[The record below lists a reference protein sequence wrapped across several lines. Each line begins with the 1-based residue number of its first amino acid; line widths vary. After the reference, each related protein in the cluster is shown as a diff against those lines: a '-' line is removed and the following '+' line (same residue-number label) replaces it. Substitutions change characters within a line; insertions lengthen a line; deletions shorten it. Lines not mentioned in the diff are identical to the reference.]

1 MTSENLYRHEDMQTE
16 TAYTNEIN
24 SLPSGTLTFLFTD
37 IQASTRLWESYP
49 IRMKEVMACH
59 DALIEK
65 IIASHKGSVVR
76 PRGEGDSRFA
86 IFQVAKDAVLAAN
99 DIQQSFWQEN
109 WGIPEKLRVR
119 IALHTGEAEFR
130 AGDYYGTAV
139 NRCAR
144 LRNLAH
150 GGQTLLSQVTYG
162 LVHEFLSP
170 DIGIR
175 DLGVYI
181 LKDLKQ
187 PERIFQLI
195 PPGLPSE
202 FPPLRTYHRSIN
214 NLPVSITSFVGREK
228 EIEEVKYLIS
238 TKRLL
243 TISGTGGAGKTRLAI
258 QVAAELVDQ
267 FETGGWFIDLAPVSD
282 PGMVAQYILNAL
294 GIREESGHTPLGT
307 LIYFFQDKPAIVI
320 LDNCEQVTQGI
331 ATLAE
336 TLLSRTADLSILAT
350 SREPLGVAG
359 ETVWCI
365 PPLTTP
371 KLDNDLSIEKFLQLE
386 SIKLFM
392 ERAVAVKPQFV
403 ITNQNMPAI
412 AQICARLDGIP
423 LAIELAAARVKVLSV
438 SDIAARLDQRLQ
450 FLVSNQN
457 IVPRQKT
464 LRSLIDWSYDLLP
477 DNERALLRRLAV
489 FAGGWTLEA
498 MEAVCSGENIEA
510 FEVLDLLSHLVDKSL
525 VVAEISDVNERY
537 RFLETIRQYA
547 HECLVEAGE
556 LSLYAF
562 NHADYFTK
570 MAEKSYEEIWG
581 KNQEDW
587 IEWLETEHDNLRAAM
602 DWMAQEEHAHEMY
615 LRLAGSL
622 WRFWGVRGYIYEG
635 RNRIEKALFL
645 NPHAP
650 KYLRA
655 NGLRGAGKLALQ
667 QGDYLQ
673 AMVLSQE
680 SLDIFREINDQ
691 WGIARQM
698 ELLGEIA
705 YFQGEYSKAVEMLQ
719 ESLTIRKAIRDSEG
733 IALSLRQ
740 LGVIAR
746 DHGDSQQ
753 ARKLF
758 GQSLA
763 LFRELDDKI
772 FTAQTLNNL
781 GLVEHSSYDYEHA
794 NALFEEAASLYRQL
808 NDKFGLSDV
817 LLNLAT
823 VAKDRGELAQAK
835 TLCEQCLQL
844 KQALGDKRG
853 IAQTQATLAE
863 VSIFQGK
870 YLYATQLAEQS
881 LASFQDLGVKRGVMF
896 CKGLLA
902 FSAHYRG
909 NYDQALSLA
918 EEGMQISTEIKAPRA
933 IAYCTEVY
941 GLVAFANNDLDGAER
956 LLSQSIEIFDQIGD
970 RRNIAITWINLA
982 RIAYRKGDIEKAYQL
997 IDQSLSTSR
1006 LLKIEWTHGLALEIK
1021 GLLQRKQGNYPQSL
1035 RLFQESLET
1044 AVLEDNL
1051 QGIANCLGAIAGL
1064 AIITHQMVE
1073 GLQLFAAAYM
1083 LREQIGAKM
1092 GKGDQEEYDHYL
1104 QLIKQSLDKEQVEMA
1119 WSRGISIDL
1128 SEAVDL
1134 AKKVSID

>member
-1 MTSENLYRHEDMQTE
+1 MQRE
-16 TAYTNEIN
+16 PAYTNEIN

-37 IQASTRLWESYP
+37 IEASTRLWESYP
-49 IRMKEVMACH
+49 IRMKEVMASH

-86 IFQVAKDAVLAAN
+86 IFQVANDAVLAAN
-99 DIQQSFWQEN
+99 DIQQNFWQEN
-109 WGIPEKLRVR
+109 WAIPEKLRVR

-130 AGDYYGTAV
+130 AGDYYGSAV

-162 LVHEFLSP
+162 LVSEFLSP
-170 DIGIR
+170 DIGLR

-195 PPGLPSE
+195 SPGLPSE
-202 FPPLRTYHRSIN
+202 FPPLRTQHRTIN
-214 NLPVSITSFVGREK
+214 NLPVSLTSFVGREK

-243 TISGTGGAGKTRLAI
+243 TISGSGGAGKTRLAI
-258 QVAAELVDQ
+258 QVATELVDQ
-267 FETGGWFIDLAPVSD
+267 FEAGGWFVDLASISD
-282 PGMVAQYILNAL
+282 PELVAQYILNTL
-294 GIREESGHTPLGT
+294 GIREASGHTPLDI
-307 LIYFFQDKPAIVI
+307 LIYFFQDKPAIII
-320 LDNCEQVTQGI
+320 LDNCEQVTQAI
-331 ATLAE
+331 ATLAQ
-336 TLLSRTADLSILAT
+336 TLISQTADLNILAT

-371 KLDNDLSIEKFLQLE
+371 KLDDAISIEKFVQLE
-386 SIKLFM
+386 SVKLFM

-403 ITNQNMPAI
+403 INNQNMPTI

-438 SDIAARLDQRLQ
+438 ADIATRLDHRLQ
-450 FLVSNQN
+450 FLVNSQN
-457 IVPRQKT
+457 SIPRQKT
-464 LRSLIDWSYDLLP
+464 LRNLIDWSYDLLP
-477 DNERALLRRLAV
+477 SNEQALLRRLSV

-537 RFLETIRQYA
+537 RLLETIRQYA
-547 HECLVEAGE
+547 QERLVEAGE

-562 NHADYFTK
+562 NHAEYFTK

-581 KNQEDW
+581 MNQENW

-602 DWMAQEEHAHEMY
+602 DWMAQEEKAHEMY

-622 WRFWGVRGYIYEG
+622 WRFWGVRGYIHEG
-635 RNRIEKALFL
+635 RNRLETALSL
-645 NPHAP
+645 TPGAP
-650 KYLRA
+650 KYQRA

-667 QGDYLQ
+667 QGDYHQ

-680 SLDIFREINDQ
+680 SLDLFREINDQ

-705 YFQGEYSKAVEMLQ
+705 YFQGEYSRAVEMLQ
-719 ESLTIRKAIRDSEG
+719 ESLAIRKAIRDKEG

-753 ARKLF
+753 ARDLF
-758 GQSLA
+758 EQSLA

-772 FTAQTLNNL
+772 FTAQTLNHL
-781 GLVEHSSYDYEHA
+781 GLVEHSSYEYEHA
-794 NALFEEAASLYRQL
+794 NVLFEEAASLYRQL

-817 LLNLAT
+817 LLNLST
-823 VAKDRGELAQAK
+823 VAKDKGELVQAK
-835 TLCEQCLQL
+835 TLCEQCLLL

-853 IAQTQATLAE
+853 IAQTQANLAE

-870 YLYATQLAEQS
+870 YLYASQLAEQS
-881 LASFQDLGVKRGVMF
+881 LESFLDLGVKRGVMF
-896 CKGLLA
+896 CKGILA

-909 NYDQALSLA
+909 NYEQALSHA
-918 EEGMQISTEIKAPRA
+918 EDSMDISTELKAPRA
-933 IAYCTEVY
+933 LAYCTEVY
-941 GLVAFANNDLDGAER
+941 GLVAFANNDLDGSER
-956 LLSQSIEIFDQIGD
+956 LLNQAVAIFDQIGD

-982 RIAYRKGDIEKAYQL
+982 RISYRKGNIDQAYQL
-997 IDQSLSTSR
+997 IDQSLATSR
-1006 LLKIEWTHGLALEIK
+1006 LLNIEWTHGLALEIK
-1021 GLLQRKQGNYPQSL
+1021 GLLQRKQGNYLQSL
-1035 RLFQESLET
+1035 QSFQDSLET
-1044 AVLEDNL
+1044 AVLQDNL

-1064 AIITHQMVE
+1064 AIITHQVVE
-1073 GLQLFAAAYM
+1073 GLQLFAAASM

-1092 GKGDQEEYDHYL
+1092 GQGDQEEYEQYL
-1104 QLIKQSLDKEQVEMA
+1104 QLIKQSLETEQVEMA
-1119 WSRGISIDL
+1119 WSQGISIDL
-1128 SEAVDL
+1128 SEAIDL
-1134 AKKVSID
+1134 AKKVSIA